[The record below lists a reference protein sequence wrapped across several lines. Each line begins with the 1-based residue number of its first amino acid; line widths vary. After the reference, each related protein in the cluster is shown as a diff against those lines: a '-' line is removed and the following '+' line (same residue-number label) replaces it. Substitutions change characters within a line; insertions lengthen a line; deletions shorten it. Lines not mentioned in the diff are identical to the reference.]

1 MLDEQ
6 ARTFLQAPRVA
17 YVSTVGPDGYPHTV
31 PVWFMLDGDEVV
43 LISERSTH
51 KVRHIQSNPKGAL
64 TVGGQPGDGAGYLIR
79 GDFSIEEDPDRVWLK
94 KMTYHYEQGEEA
106 ERDIAAWGKLDM
118 IVIRLKPRSISRVI

>member
-43 LISERSTH
+43 LISERGTH
-51 KVRHIQSNPKGAL
+51 KVQHVQSNPKGAL

-79 GDFSIEEDPDRVWLK
+79 GDFSIEEDPDRVWLR